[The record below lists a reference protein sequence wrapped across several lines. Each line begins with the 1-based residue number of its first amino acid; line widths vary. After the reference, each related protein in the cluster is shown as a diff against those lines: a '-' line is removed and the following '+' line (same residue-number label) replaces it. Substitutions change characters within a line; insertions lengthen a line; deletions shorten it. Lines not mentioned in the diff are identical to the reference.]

1 MDKILD
7 DFSTAAL
14 AGAIKGNL
22 YEFFRYFEHSSKA
35 EMHHES
41 GLVYWHTRI
50 QHPWFNGVVSNRLPA
65 NQAGPKIQEIMAY
78 FKSRGVTG
86 FTWWIQSEVEPGE
99 LGRQLLTSGF
109 VYRKNTPGMAVDLM
123 KLNERGTYPKGLRI
137 ERVKDFSTLMK
148 WARTMTAGF
157 PLPESWENDMLSLFL
172 DVGFDLPLRHY
183 LGYLNGRPVSTASLF
198 LGAGVAGIY
207 NIATVFEARKQG
219 VGAALTLAPLRE
231 ARKMGYR
238 VGVLQSSEMGFGL
251 YKELGFEKYCDMD
264 HYFWAE
270 EGE

>member
-1 MDKILD
+1 MDEILE
-7 DFSTAAL
+7 DFSTPAL

-22 YEFFRYFEHSSKA
+22 YAFFRYFEHSSKA

-41 GLVYWHTRI
+41 GLMYWHTRI

-65 NQAGPKIQEIMAY
+65 NQAGQKIQEILAY

-86 FTWWIQSEVEPGE
+86 FTWWIQSEAEPGE
-99 LGRQLLTSGF
+99 LGGHLRASGF
-109 VYRKNTPGMAVDLM
+109 VYRKDTPGMAVDLM

-137 ERVKDFSTLMK
+137 ERVQDFSTLMK

-157 PLPESWENDMLSLFL
+157 PLPQSWENDMLSLFL

-198 LGAGVAGIY
+198 LGAGVAGVY

-219 VGAALTLAPLRE
+219 VGAAMTLTSLRE
-231 ARKMGYR
+231 ARRLGCR

-251 YKELGFEKYCDMD
+251 YKKLGFEKYCDMD

-270 EGE
+270 EGV